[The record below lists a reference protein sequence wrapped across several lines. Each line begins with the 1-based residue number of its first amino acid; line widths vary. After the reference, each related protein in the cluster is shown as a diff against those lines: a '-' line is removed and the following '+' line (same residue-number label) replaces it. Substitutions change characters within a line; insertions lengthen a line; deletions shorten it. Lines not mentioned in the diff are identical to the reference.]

1 MEGKASDE
9 AEKFASS
16 MITIYGRDAE
26 AMARQ
31 YAEKHKRSRD
41 MKRHTLRLF
50 VADIIER
57 RTKDANA

>member
-1 MEGKASDE
+1 VGEE

-16 MITIYGRDAE
+16 MIKIYGRDAE

-41 MKRHTLRLF
+41 MKRHTLWLS
-50 VADIIER
+50 VAEIIER
-57 RTKDANA
+57 RIKDCKA

>member
-1 MEGKASDE
+1 MAAE

-16 MITIYGRDAE
+16 MIKIYGRDAQ

-41 MKRHTLRLF
+41 LKRHALWVS
-50 VADIIER
+50 VAEIIQTR
-57 RTKDANA
+57 MKDKNV

>member
-1 MEGKASDE
+1 MSTE

-16 MITIYGRDAE
+16 MIIIYGLDAE

-41 MKRHTLRLF
+41 IKRHTLWLS
-50 VADIIER
+50 VAEIIQK
-57 RTKDANA
+57 RTKATNC